1 MSTVI
6 QLLQNLIGQYT
17 PVIYTDYIVDP
28 VSQTV
33 EAIERVPD
41 GLAGV
46 NMEYVASAILVII
59 AFYSMFQLFL
69 SFVRALL
76 RR

>member
-17 PVIYTDYIVDP
+17 PVTYTDYVVDP
-28 VSQTV
+28 VSQAVQTV
-33 EAIERVPD
+33 ERIPS

-46 NMEYVASAILVII
+46 NIEYVASAILVII

-76 RR
+76 RH

>member
-17 PVIYTDYIVDP
+17 PITYTDYVVDP

-33 EAIERVPD
+33 QAVERVAP